1 MKRLT
6 RILLRR
12 ADRRGEDPPPPQS
25 SPATSAVLSTARY
38 DKLPLNEVLGH
49 LHELRPADLAA
60 LGAHERAHQNR
71 AALLAHID
79 ALLHNEPWPGYD
91 ALDVD
96 GVRFGLDGAERDRFL
111 TVLVYEQA
119 HRNRAG
125 VVLAAQQKPT

>member
-1 MKRLT
+1 MNRLT
-6 RILLRR
+6 RVLRR
-12 ADRRGEDPPPPQS
+12 ADHRREEAPDTGPAENAHLPS
-25 SPATSAVLSTARY
+25 SRF
-38 DKLPLNEVLGH
+38 DKLPLKEVLAH

-71 AALLAHID
+71 TALLAHVD

-96 GVRFGLDGAERDRFL
+96 GVRFGLDGADRDRFL

-125 VVLAAQQKPT
+125 VILAAQQKSS